1 MDVQEAIRNRRSC
14 RAYLSQ
20 EVPRQVLSAVLKDA
34 VCAPSAINMQPW
46 EFIVVSGEE
55 RLRLS
60 RALMRAY
67 RERQISCGP
76 GNIEPLPEVVQRRR
90 TKSFERLFPL
100 LNQMGTDFNQFINE
114 GSLNFYHAP
123 VAVILTLHRAFSHT
137 RFLDMGLTT
146 AYFLL
151 SAYHHGLATCPI
163 GIICAYED
171 TIKETLNISE
181 DRHVVLG
188 IAVGYEDSKSVI
200 NEFRAP
206 RDSLETFI
214 RWVD

>member
-1 MDVQEAIRNRRSC
+1 MDVHETIQNRRSC
-14 RAYLSQ
+14 RAYLTQ
-20 EVPRQVLSAVLKDA
+20 EVPQEILTAVLQDA

-46 EFIVVSGEE
+46 EFIVVRGEE

-60 RALMRAY
+60 RALMKAY
-67 RERQISCGP
+67 RERQVSCGP
-76 GNIEPLPEVVQRRR
+76 GNIEPLPEVVQHRR

-100 LNQMGTDFNQFINE
+100 LNQMGTDFNQFVNE
-114 GSLNFYHAP
+114 GSLNFYNAP
-123 VAVILTLHRAFSHT
+123 VAVILSLHRAFSHA

-151 SAYHHGLATCPI
+151 SACYHGLATCPI

-171 TIKETLNISE
+171 TIKEVLNIRESH
-181 DRHVVLG
+181 HVVLG
-188 IAVGYEDSKSVI
+188 IAVGYEDPKSVI

-206 RDSLETFI
+206 RDNLETFI